1 MRSESQAGDDGI
13 APGIGYPVPRVESE
27 SDETRRTLSIA
38 RSALLY
44 HTARG
49 GTPSISPI
57 LVTTGEQIIYTRS
70 ILEFLSGVPKP
81 SLLTRQT
88 TLKTEQTDGR
98 IEQTNVEVVSHDT
111 LRVLHQFESP

>member
-1 MRSESQAGDDGI
+1 MMASLRVSDTRSPVLNPNPTKQDDHSPLP
-13 APGIGYPVPRVESE
+13 AQ
-27 SDETRRTLSIA
+27 LSFTN
-38 RSALLY
+38 
-44 HTARG
+44 TARG

-111 LRVLHQFESP
+111 LRVLHQFENP